1 MLFNTTPVKAESL
14 EDLWENLSLK
24 PANTPQVCWKV
35 CLVKIRQKIPHLF
48 MWEKEALRDVMM
60 WSTDSKNPKT
70 ITSVNKPNCVVSLT
84 GHTTPTESLQIS
96 ANEELIIAGSQS
108 GSIGVW
114 DLEAAKILR
123 TLLGHKANIC
133 SLDFHPCGS
142 SVASGSLDTAIKLW
156 DVRRKG
162 CIFKYKSHTQAVCA
176 HSSEMPSI

>member
-84 GHTTPTESLQIS
+84 GHTTLRAYRSVPMRSSSLQGPSQDPLESGTWKLPKFFVHYLVTKQTSAALIS
-96 ANEELIIAGSQS
+96 ILVEVLWHLALWIQPLSS
-108 GSIGVW
+108 G
-114 DLEAAKILR
+114 
-123 TLLGHKANIC
+123 
-133 SLDFHPCGS
+133 
-142 SVASGSLDTAIKLW
+142 
-156 DVRRKG
+156 
-162 CIFKYKSHTQAVCA
+162 
-176 HSSEMPSI
+176 M